1 MINPTTITNY
11 NRTEAELEEFL
22 TPMKKITLHQAH
34 ILLQNASGILIS
46 DTPDPLL
53 PCYAELD
60 GNNDNE
66 FLYITWQN
74 DDAEEYYLKFTEGA
88 NREIVISG
96 TSMFLI
102 DNEGEEVQITLLV
115 PQILETE

>member
-1 MINPTTITNY
+1 
-11 NRTEAELEEFL
+11 
-22 TPMKKITLHQAH
+22 MKKITLHQAH

-60 GNNDNE
+60 GNADNE

-74 DDAEEYYLKFTEGA
+74 DDGEHYYVKFAEGE
-88 NREIVISG
+88 NREVTISG
-96 TSMFLI
+96 CSMFLI
-102 DNEGEEVQITLLV
+102 DNEGDEVQITLLV

>member
-1 MINPTTITNY
+1 
-11 NRTEAELEEFL
+11 
-22 TPMKKITLHQAH
+22 MKTITLHQAH

-60 GNNDNE
+60 GNDDNE

-74 DDAEEYYLKFTEGA
+74 DDGEQYYLKFNEGMNTNIA
-88 NREIVISG
+88 ISG
-96 TSMFLI
+96 SSMFLI
-102 DNEGEEVQITLLV
+102 DNEGDEVQITLLI
-115 PQILETE
+115 PQILEVE

>member
-1 MINPTTITNY
+1 
-11 NRTEAELEEFL
+11 
-22 TPMKKITLHQAH
+22 MKKITLNQAH
-34 ILLQNASGILIS
+34 ILLQNASGVLIS

-60 GNNDNE
+60 GNDENQ
-66 FLYITWQN
+66 FLYISW
-74 DDAEEYYLKFTEGA
+74 DDDEGMMYDVKFAEGE
-88 NREIVISG
+88 NREVTISG
-96 TSMFLI
+96 CSMFLI